1 MRSELHHALV
11 LASRVIFV
19 YVVIMFLLNG
29 IVMLASPQRWFRLP
43 GWLRNPTGHPDRAE
57 HSSGWE
63 LFGCVLWVPLSS
75 DRFHGC
81 CTAFCGTPERRLA
94 VQGAA

>member
-43 GWLRNPTGHPDRAE
+43 GWLRTQQGTLTERE
-57 HSSGWE
+57 HSSGW
-63 LFGCVLWVPLSS
+63 G
-75 DRFHGC
+75 
-81 CTAFCGTPERRLA
+81 AIRLRLM
-94 VQGAA
+94 GAAFVGSVSWVLYSLLRHP